1 MSVSGKN
8 RHYAL
13 ATIMRSHFNSTAA
26 KCGWGADAEDIINEL
41 LDEVEPAIATVENL
55 LPDGFP
61 EDVATSILTGISLQ
75 ARELRNQPST

>member
-1 MSVSGKN
+1 MEEYTIVTQGS
-8 RHYAL
+8 
-13 ATIMRSHFNSTAA
+13 ATYLERTL
-26 KCGWGADAEDIINEL
+26 GADEL

>member
-13 ATIMRSHFNSTAA
+13 ATIMRRHFNSTAA

-41 LDEVEPAIATVENL
+41 LEKVEPAIAAVENL
-55 LPDGFP
+55 LPASFP
-61 EDVATSILTGISLQ
+61 EDVATSILAGIRLQ
-75 ARELRNQPST
+75 AQKLKNQPSS